1 MKWIKRLLLA
11 VVFLVVF
18 AAVLGIAGWKML
30 HGKPSW
36 YLRKKQDPQAQ
47 AAAAERADRQ
57 IQSVLSWAQTAQRN
71 QAHPDVAGA
80 ATTQPG
86 DRHEIAFTEDELNAF
101 FAKWDKKFQV
111 SEKYKN

>member
-1 MKWIKRLLLA
+1 MKWMKRLLLA

-18 AAVLGIAGWKML
+18 AAALGFAGWKML
-30 HGKPSW
+30 HGKPAW

-71 QAHPDVAGA
+71 QAHPDATGA
-80 ATTQPG
+80 ATTQP
-86 DRHEIAFTEDELNAF
+86 DERQDLALTEAELTAL
-101 FAKWDKKFQV
+101 FA
-111 SEKYKN
+111 